1 MKKISEMT
9 EDEVRDYAL
18 SLEQE
23 KQSFTQKEKDYQ
35 AKIEEVTGLNTA
47 LQQRNNKLFMQ
58 LEQQGADDYDDQ
70 SADEEQEQKTET
82 CEDFARR
89 LIEGGN

>member
-18 SLEQE
+18 ALEQE
-23 KQSFTQKEKDYQ
+23 KQAFTEKEKGYQ
-35 AKIEEVTGLNTA
+35 EKINEVTGLNTE
-47 LQQRNNKLFMQ
+47 LQKRNNKLFMQ
-58 LEQQGADDYDDQ
+58 LEQQGGDDYDDQ
-70 SADEEQEQKTET
+70 PEPEKEEQKTET

-89 LIEGGN
+89 LLKGE